1 MMLLFTDAQSNTTI
15 AVNPDH
21 IVAVFTAADGEHV
34 GKTVVSVINGNLLV
48 NESQVEVVGQL
59 QAVK

>member
-1 MMLLFTDAQSNTTI
+1 MMLLFTDAQSNTAI

-34 GKTVVSVINGNLLV
+34 GKTVIGVINGNLLV
-48 NESQVEVVGQL
+48 NESRVEVVGQL